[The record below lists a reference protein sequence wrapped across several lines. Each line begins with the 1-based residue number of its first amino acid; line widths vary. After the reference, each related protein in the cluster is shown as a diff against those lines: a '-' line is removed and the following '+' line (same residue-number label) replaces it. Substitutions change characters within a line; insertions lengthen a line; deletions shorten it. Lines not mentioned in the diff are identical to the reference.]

1 VLQLLRLPAMAAT
14 IAGSAGPRN
23 ITQQLLAIVELQLA
37 TPGGTRSGTGVVATW
52 VVGCQRWGCQGI
64 RSGFEMVQV
73 TRRQSPD

>member
-1 VLQLLRLPAMAAT
+1 VQHHPAAADR
-14 IAGSAGPRN
+14 ID
-23 ITQQLLAIVELQLA
+23 QQLLAIVELQLA
-37 TPGGTRSGTGVVATW
+37 TPGGTHSGTGAVATW